1 MSNDVKLDGFF
12 NAVFG
17 QGFKKTDPFA
27 HYGAGFNLV
36 TDEQCSNLYAYNGIA
51 KNIIDIPANDA
62 VRKGFKIK
70 FEGDDDAVNRTV
82 KSLCEDLEVEK
93 NFSEALAWSDLF
105 GGALIVVMANDGNT
119 LEEPLNYNTLKNIEA
134 LKVFDRVCVTGTE
147 QYNDATA
154 PEFMNDRLYQI
165 NNYGSNPF
173 WVHESRVLRF
183 NGGRLPMIQRN
194 LRQGWGA
201 KKFEAIKD
209 DVFRYG
215 NALEMAIQALCRLSE
230 DILKLDGMTEIL
242 AMDGG
247 DEAIQRRLHLL
258 DMSRH
263 LMNTIAIDGTD
274 EYDRKGLSLA
284 GIKDIIEKFET
295 ALCAD
300 TGIPATRLFGRSP
313 DGMNST
319 GESDENNYF
328 SLIERRQE
336 IEVKPRLVKLV
347 EMLGACSEYKL
358 NLPPVWSIDFESLSE
373 TSKKDK
379 AEIEL
384 KKSQAQKARADALV
398 ALLDA
403 QVLDGIEA
411 RETIADDKEYK
422 LDRSLDGAL
431 QRNGSEQ

>member
-1 MSNDVKLDGFF
+1 MSNKTRLDGYY
-12 NAVFG
+12 NAMFG
-17 QGFKKTDPFA
+17 QGFRQTDPFA
-27 HYGAGFNLV
+27 HYAQSLNFV
-36 TDEQCSNLYAYNGIA
+36 SDEQCSCLYAYNGIA

-70 FEGDDDAVNRTV
+70 FDGDTDDVNRAV
-82 KSLCEDLEVEK
+82 KSICEDLEVEK

-105 GGALIVVMANDGNT
+105 GGALIVVMANDGNA
-119 LEEPLNYNTLKNIEA
+119 LEEPLNYNTLRNIEA
-134 LKVFDRVCVTGTE
+134 LKVFDRVCVTGAE
-147 QYNDATA
+147 QYTDATA
-154 PEFMNDRLYQI
+154 PEFMNDRLYQL

-274 EYDRKGLSLA
+274 EYDRKGLSLN
-284 GIKDIIEKFET
+284 GIKEIIEKFET

-328 SLIERRQE
+328 SMIERRQD
-336 IEVKPRLVKLV
+336 IEVKPALVKLV
-347 EMLGACSEYKL
+347 DMLGYCRDYRL
-358 NLPPVWSIDFESLSE
+358 NLPPVWNIEFESLSE
-373 TSKKDK
+373 TSRKDK

-384 KKSQAQKARADALV
+384 KRAQAQKARADALV
-398 ALLDA
+398 ALIDA
-403 QVLDGIEA
+403 QAVDNIEA
-411 RETIADDKEYK
+411 RETLAEDKAYK
-422 LDRSLDGAL
+422 LDRSLDNAL
-431 QRNGSEQ
+431 QRNGNE

>member
-1 MSNDVKLDGFF
+1 MSNKTRLDGYY
-12 NAVFG
+12 NAMFG
-17 QGFKKTDPFA
+17 QGFRQTDPFA
-27 HYGAGFNLV
+27 NYAQGLNFV
-36 TDEQCSNLYAYNGIA
+36 SDEQCSALYAYNGVA

-62 VRKGFKIK
+62 VRKGFKVKFDGDESEANKIIK
-70 FEGDDDAVNRTV
+70 
-82 KSLCEDLEVEK
+82 SICEDLEVEK

-105 GGALIVVMANDGNT
+105 GGSLIVIMANDGNA
-119 LEEPLNYNTLKNIEA
+119 LEEPLNYNSLRNIER

-147 QYNDATA
+147 QYTDATA
-154 PEFMNDRLYQI
+154 PEFMNDRLYQV
-165 NNYGSNPF
+165 NNFGSNPF

-242 AMDGG
+242 SMDGG

-274 EYDRKGLSLA
+274 EYDRKGLSLS

-319 GESDENNYF
+319 GESDEKNYIG
-328 SLIERRQE
+328 LIERRQD
-336 IEVKPRLVKLV
+336 IEVKPALVKLV
-347 EMLGACSEYKL
+347 DMFSYCRDYRL
-358 NLPPVWSIDFESLSE
+358 NLPQVWNIEFNSLNEISD
-373 TSKKDK
+373 KDK
-379 AEIEL
+379 AEITL
-384 KKSQAQKARADALV
+384 KKAQAQKARADALV
-398 ALLDA
+398 ALIDA
-403 QVLDGIEA
+403 QAIDNIEA
-411 RETIADDKEYK
+411 RDTLAEDKAYK

-431 QRNGSEQ
+431 QRNGNE